1 MHFAA
6 SPGRR
11 HQVLSR
17 SGCGGADGWPSI
29 LEPLTSDLHPGW
41 KDAARAELE
50 RVRRHGASVL
60 TPEDERYPP
69 LLRVSSDPPLL
80 LYVWGEL
87 RAEDVLAVAVVG
99 SRRATPNGL
108 RVARRIG
115 RDLAASG
122 FAVVSG
128 LARGIDAA
136 GHTGAL
142 EGGGRTLAVLGSG
155 LDRIYPNRSR
165 SREPC

>member
-1 MHFAA
+1 MAPSALLWAALNMHFAA

-11 HQVLSR
+11 QQMLSR
-17 SGCGGADGWPSI
+17 TVRGGADDWPSI
-29 LEPLTSDLHPGW
+29 LEPLASDLHPGW
-41 KDAARAELE
+41 EDAAQAELE
-50 RVRRHGASVL
+50 RAGRHGATVL
-60 TPEDERYPP
+60 TLDDGRYPP

-87 RAEDVLAVAVVG
+87 RPEDVLAVAVVG

-128 LARGIDAA
+128 LARIRA
-136 GHTGAL
+136 
-142 EGGGRTLAVLGSG
+142 
-155 LDRIYPNRSR
+155 PW
-165 SREPC
+165 